1 MTGLGHPAVRGAV
14 RGADP
19 IEEHVAAL
27 AAALH
32 GPARVKERMLAEARD
47 ALTDAAADIAD
58 GGSPDGRGAERAAR
72 QAVDDFGSVEDI
84 APAFQRELTIAQARQ
99 TARVVALTV
108 PFLIVC
114 WYLTAIVGHG
124 PQLSHFSQV
133 LAAHVGGV
141 AAAAALLAG
150 VSLAATGA
158 LARRLPTPPR
168 LPLMVAWTG
177 TTAGTA
183 LAISALTLTTASV
196 LAGNWPLSVLMG
208 AVTIASHIRV
218 AASARACRQ
227 CARLPVVAP
236 RAISPQHG

>member
-1 MTGLGHPAVRGAV
+1 MTALGP
-14 RGADP
+14 DP
-19 IEEHVAAL
+19 IDGHVAAL

-32 GPARVKERMLAEARD
+32 GPARVKERMLTEARD
-47 ALTDAAADIAD
+47 ALIDAAADIGD
-58 GGSPDGRGAERAAR
+58 GGGPDGRGAERAAR
-72 QAVDDFGSVEDI
+72 QAVDDFGSVEDV

-124 PQLSHFSQV
+124 RQLPHSAQI

-183 LAISALTLTTASV
+183 LAVSALTLTTASV
-196 LAGNWPLSVLMG
+196 LAGNWPLSALMG

-218 AASARACRQ
+218 AASARACRE

-236 RAISPQHG
+236 RGISPQRG